1 MLSYDEATD
10 QYTVSVRLG
19 NYVLPPGVR
28 LQFKLD
34 TIGYF
39 ISYMEDNMIMR
50 VPLTDAEYEEISE
63 EYENL

>member
-39 ISYMEDNMIMR
+39 ISYVEDNMIMR
-50 VPLTDAEYEEISE
+50 VPLTDAEYMEISE

>member
-39 ISYMEDNMIMR
+39 ISYVEDNMIMR

>member
-1 MLSYDEATD
+1 MLSYNESTD
-10 QYTVSVRLG
+10 QYTLSVRLG
-19 NYVLPPGVR
+19 NYVLPPGVQ

-39 ISYMEDNMIMR
+39 ISYVEDNMIMR

>member
-1 MLSYDEATD
+1 MLSYDESTG

-19 NYVLPPGVR
+19 NYVLPPGVHP
-28 LQFKLD
+28 QFKLD

-39 ISYMEDNMIMR
+39 ISYVEDNMIMR
-50 VPLTDAEYEEISE
+50 VPLTDAEYSEISE